1 MYIVVISYIN
11 NLCYYATKILVILGT
26 NKNLENVDIFDKTR
40 LKKLTNMLDF
50 LKKFIYNNFALL
62 GNKEENMSK
71 TKILIVDDNKEFVKL
86 LTIYINSQSDMEVV
100 ASTYD
105 GKNAVELIKKHNP
118 DILLLD
124 VIMPEKDGLSV
135 LEEISNSEEL
145 KRPTTVVMSAI
156 GQEKITQKAIA
167 LGATYYVVKPFD
179 METLVDRLR
188 DLLDSSSGYEGVGF
202 DMCYSKSVVNNNSK
216 PTTPIEVRVTN
227 IIHDVGVPAHI
238 KGYQY
243 IREAIL
249 LAVKDEDIINAIT
262 KTLYPTLASMFSTT
276 PSRVERAIRH
286 AIEVAW
292 NRGQIEVHDKI
303 FGYTVNSNKGKPT
316 NSEFIAMIADRLRLE
331 DKATIS

>member
-1 MYIVVISYIN
+1 MSSKAKIV
-11 NLCYYATKILVILGT
+11 
-26 NKNLENVDIFDKTR
+26 
-40 LKKLTNMLDF
+40 
-50 LKKFIYNNFALL
+50 
-62 GNKEENMSK
+62 
-71 TKILIVDDNKEFVKL
+71 IVDDNKEFVKL
-86 LTIYINSQSDMEVV
+86 LTMYINTQEDMEVIGT
-100 ASTYD
+100 SFD
-105 GKNAVELIKKHNP
+105 GQNTLNMIKEYNP

-124 VIMPEKDGLSV
+124 IIMPEKDGLSV
-135 LEEISNSEEL
+135 LEEMVKENNA
-145 KRPTTVVMSAI
+145 KMPTTIVMSAI

-179 METLVDRLR
+179 MATLVERLR
-188 DLLDSSSGYEGVGF
+188 DLLGSDVSYDSNCQTI
-202 DMCYSKSVVNNNSK
+202 CYSNQAANQS
-216 PTTPIEVRVTN
+216 TTSLEVKTTN

-249 LAVKDEDIINAIT
+249 LAVKNEEIINSIT
-262 KTLYPTLASMFSTT
+262 KALYPTLARKFNTT

-331 DKATIS
+331 ERATIKK